1 MPEPDHGSSRPPPA
15 PPSAASPADDEWR
28 PSATDESLRAVS
40 YRARRGLQIAREVRT
55 EQEELRGAI
64 SSLAANVGRLTG
76 AVDAVQRLVA
86 WALGI
91 VGALAV
97 AGAALKIWAWI
108 STLHH

>member
-1 MPEPDHGSSRPPPA
+1 MPDEHESSRPPP
-15 PPSAASPADDEWR
+15 PPSAAPHDDGWR
-28 PSATDESLRAVS
+28 PAEGDDSDRAVAW
-40 YRARRGLQIAREVRT
+40 RARRGLAVAREVRA
-55 EQEELRGAI
+55 EQVELRGAI

>member
-1 MPEPDHGSSRPPPA
+1 MSEEHESSRPPPA
-15 PPSAASPADDEWR
+15 PASSAKPHDDGWR
-28 PSATDESLRAVS
+28 PAEHDDSARAMDFRS
-40 YRARRGLQIAREVRT
+40 RRALHVAREVRAET
-55 EQEELRGAI
+55 EELRESI
-64 SSLAANVGRLTG
+64 RSLATNVGRLTG

>member
-1 MPEPDHGSSRPPPA
+1 MPEPDHKTTSSRPPPPSVAA
-15 PPSAASPADDEWR
+15 PHDDGWR
-28 PSATDESLRAVS
+28 PSESDDSPRAVAWRS
-40 YRARRGLQIAREVRT
+40 RRGLTVAREVRA
-55 EQEELRGAI
+55 EQIELRESI
-64 SSLAANVGRLTG
+64 KSLATNVGRLTG